1 MPNNKPISAIAVFN
15 FPNCKG
21 TVSFTESLNDNSVMI
36 NIDLEGAKKGLHGF
50 HIHETGNLLDGC
62 GSCKSHFNPTNKKHG
77 GPNDKERHVGDL
89 GNIIFDNNKKCKMS
103 IKDKVIK
110 LRGNKFNIL
119 GRSCVVHSKEDDLGR
134 GGNPDSLKTG
144 NAGSRIGCA
153 VIGYKDAYYF

>member
-1 MPNNKPISAIAVFN
+1 MLDKKPISCIAVFA

-21 TVSFTESLNDNSVMI
+21 NVIFRESLSDNSVIITI
-36 NIDLEGAKKGLHGF
+36 NLKGAKKGNHGF

-77 GPNDKERHVGDL
+77 GPDDTERHVGDL
-89 GNIIFDNNKKCKMS
+89 GNIYFDENKECKIS
-103 IKDKVIK
+103 FKDSKIK
-110 LRGNKFNIL
+110 LRGNKFNII
-119 GRSCVVHSKEDDLGR
+119 GRSCVIHDGEDDLGR
-134 GGNPDSLKTG
+134 GGNAESLKTG